1 MLGCAITIFA
11 FCLSGPGLH
20 EVHDL
25 DIPGGKHVFEG
36 GDYSAL
42 VELNTADPFDPYGA
56 KSFCAGGICAA
67 YHKHCENGSDHVV
80 CQWIFKRSR
89 ISVKVQGSSDF
100 SVALP
105 EIKVRMRDKFV
116 SLWQL
121 D

>member
-25 DIPGGKHVFEG
+25 DIPGGKHVYEG
-36 GDYSAL
+36 GDYSAI
-42 VELNTADPFDPYGA
+42 VELNMDAFDPYGS
-56 KSFCAGGICAA
+56 KRFCAGGVCAS
-67 YHKHCENGSDHVV
+67 YHKQCENGSDHVV
-80 CQWIFKRSR
+80 CRWTFKRCR
-89 ISVKVQGSSDF
+89 IAVKVEGSSDF
-100 SVALP
+100 GIALP